1 MAAID
6 PWLDDGLVSG
16 RLCGSYSQD
25 LLQYIVHKLP
35 ALHTSRTWRAETNS
49 FTCSTPDDVYK
60 ANYFATLDCINNG
73 ITTVLD
79 HSHILNSP
87 AHADASIQGL
97 KDAGIRGTWCYAF
110 YQSPDRHDLDGS
122 NHDHTLATPTNF
134 DRKAR
139 FEDAK
144 RARERYFQVN
154 DPEKT
159 LLTFGGAPSEAEGM
173 PADELK
179 EEIDFFRSIG
189 TRVITMHIG
198 MGCYDV
204 GNRIVKMLKDGKRL
218 GKDLVFSHGAALT
231 DHELK
236 MIHETGAGVS
246 ATSETE
252 IQMGMGPPIAWKA
265 AAAGCNVGIGIDI
278 TSNNNNDMLASMR
291 LLLQAERGRRWE
303 PMLGKE
309 VPIDITP
316 KSEEALYMATL
327 GGAKV
332 IGLDHMVGSITPGK
346 RADLLITRCDDMN
359 VVPVI
364 NPIGTLMFNAHIGN
378 FDTVMID
385 GKIVKRGGHVLNVDW
400 PKLRQDIRERAA
412 RIVEVAKRDKV
423 VSTAVYWRDVF
434 QH

>member
-1 MAAID
+1 M
-6 PWLDDGLVSG
+6 P
-16 RLCGSYSQD
+16 
-25 LLQYIVHKLP
+25 LP
-35 ALHTSRTWRAETNS
+35 
-49 FTCSTPDDVYK
+49 STPDDVYK

-73 ITTVLD
+73 ITSVLD

-87 AHADASIQGL
+87 AHTDASIKGL

-110 YQSPDRHDLDGS
+110 YQSPERGDLGGPGHDCAI
-122 NHDHTLATPTNF
+122 ATPSDF
-134 DRKAR
+134 DHKAR
-139 FEDAK
+139 VEDAK
-144 RARERYFQVN
+144 RARKQHFPES

-173 PADELK
+173 PFEDLK

-204 GNRIVKMLKDGKRL
+204 GNRIVESLDKANKL

-231 DHELK
+231 DSELR
-236 MIHETGAGVS
+236 MIEKAGAGVS

-265 AAAGCNVGIGIDI
+265 ADAGCNVGIGIDI
-278 TSNNNNDMLASMR
+278 TSNQNNDMLASMR

-332 IGLDHMVGSITPGK
+332 IGLDHLVGSITPGK
-346 RADLLITRCDDMN
+346 RADIIITRCDDMN

-364 NPIGTLMFNAHIGN
+364 HPVGTLMFNAHIGN
-378 FDTVMID
+378 IDTVMID
-385 GKIVKRGGHVLNVDW
+385 GRIVKQDYKVLNVDW

-412 RIVEVAKRDKV
+412 RIVEVAKTDKV
-423 VSTAVYWRDVF
+423 VSTAEYWQKVF
-434 QH
+434 KY